1 MKKSLSVILSSAMAL
16 SMFSS
21 VALGATSSADFNDLK
36 DLDAATK
43 AKFDAMI
50 SAGIFDGVADKEF
63 GLKEK
68 MNRAQF
74 AKVAALIFGLKVDT
88 SVKTSSFTDVDAND
102 ASNG

>member
-1 MKKSLSVILSSAMAL
+1 MKKSLSAIVSLAMAF

-21 VALGATSSADFNDLK
+21 VALGATSADFKDLN

-50 SAGIFDGVADKEF
+50 SAGIFDGVSEDTF
-63 GLKEK
+63 GLKDK

-88 SVKTSSFTDVDAND
+88 SLKTSSFSDVKTR
-102 ASNG
+102 S